1 MTRLRALFLFALILL
16 GLAVPAGAQTRMNVM
31 LAAETQSVR
40 PGESVTIAFV
50 MRPAAGWHGYWR
62 NPGDAGAEPTV
73 QWGLPPGWQA
83 GPLQYPVPAR
93 KTLLGLM
100 NYVFEGDYA
109 LLATL
114 RVPETAEPGVTV
126 PVDARLDYLVC
137 TAELCVPETA
147 NVSIELHTMQPGAR
161 DAAFEGFRRALP
173 RPLGQPARFAVAGDR
188 VRIAIPYPAGAP
200 IADPYF
206 FPITLEALNH
216 AAAQTVSRA
225 GDYLIVETAGGRAAA
240 SLASLEGVLTTGD
253 GAGLELTAVP
263 GEVPATGNVIATTS
277 GDSVPSGG
285 DGVAAGGDVSILFA
299 LLGALAGGL
308 ILNVMPCVFPIL
320 SLKALSL
327 ARAGAD
333 ESAARHEALAYAAGV
348 ILVCL
353 ALGAGLLA
361 LRAAGVAA
369 GWAFQ
374 LQEPRV
380 ILLLMLLVTAIA
392 LNLAGLF
399 HLPALA
405 GGDKLAQSG
414 GTRGAFFTGALAA
427 FVATPCVGPFLGLA
441 LGAALVLPTWAALAV
456 FAGLGLGLA
465 LPFLL
470 LGFVPALRRRLPKP
484 GAWMARFQRILSIPM
499 FATALGLAWVLGRQ
513 AGVDGMTLGLG
524 AAILLGLGLWWLG
537 RRQESGRIWLALVL
551 VAAAVLAPMPF
562 VRTAEAAPAA
572 PDALASEPFSEAR
585 LAELRAAGTPVFVN
599 FTADWCL
606 TCKVNERAAL
616 HQDETAAA
624 FRAKG
629 IAVLVGDWTRGD
641 ADITRFLE
649 RHGRSGVPLY
659 LYYAPGREAEI
670 LPQILT
676 VGRLTS
682 LGD

>member
-1 MTRLRALFLFALILL
+1 MNRLRAIFLFALILL
-16 GLAVPAGAQTRMNVM
+16 GLVVPAGAQTRMNVM
-31 LAAETQSVR
+31 LAAETQGVR

-62 NPGDAGAEPTV
+62 NPGDAGAEPSV
-73 QWGLPPGWQA
+73 EWRLPPGWQA
-83 GPLQYPVPAR
+83 GPLQYPVPTR

-126 PVDARLDYLVC
+126 PIDARLDYLVC

-147 NVSIELHTMQPGAR
+147 NVSIELHTIVPGAR

-188 VRIAIPYPAGAP
+188 VRIAIPYPAGAA

-206 FPITLEALNH
+206 FPVTPEALNH

-225 GDYLIVETAGGRAAA
+225 GDYLIVETVGGRAAA
-240 SLASLEGVLTTGD
+240 SLASLEGVLAIGG
-253 GAGLELTAVP
+253 GAGLELTAMP
-263 GEVPATGNVIATTS
+263 GEVPVTGDVIATTS
-277 GDSVPSGG
+277 GDSAPATGPSGG
-285 DGVAAGGDVSILFA
+285 GASILFA
-299 LLGALAGGL
+299 LLGALAGGV

-320 SLKALSL
+320 SLKALNL

-333 ESAARHEALAYAAGV
+333 ERAARGEALAYAAGV
-348 ILVCL
+348 IAVCL

-405 GGDKLAQSG
+405 GGDRLAQSG
-414 GTRGAFFTGALAA
+414 GARGAFFTGALAA

-441 LGAALVLPTWAALAV
+441 LGAALVLPAWAALAV
-456 FAGLGLGLA
+456 FTGLGLGLA

-470 LGFVPALRRRLPKP
+470 LGFVPALRRRLPRP

-524 AAILLGLGLWWLG
+524 AAMLLGLGLWWLG
-537 RRQESGRIWLALVL
+537 RRQESGRTWLALAL
-551 VAAAVLAPMPF
+551 VAVAVLAPLPF
-562 VRTAEAAPAA
+562 IRTAEAAPAA
-572 PDALASEPFSEAR
+572 PDAFASEPFSEAR

-606 TCKVNERAAL
+606 TCKVNERATL
-616 HQDETAAA
+616 HQDEVVAA
-624 FRAKG
+624 FRDKG

-641 ADITRFLE
+641 AGITRFLE
-649 RHGRSGVPLY
+649 RYGRSGVPLY

-682 LGD
+682 LGV